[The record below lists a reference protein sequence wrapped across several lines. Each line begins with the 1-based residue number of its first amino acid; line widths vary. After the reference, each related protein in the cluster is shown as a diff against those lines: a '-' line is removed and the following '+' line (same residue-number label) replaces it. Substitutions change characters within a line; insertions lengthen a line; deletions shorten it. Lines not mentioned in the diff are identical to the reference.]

1 MVPLCCAGNTDR
13 RVWRQQRTFW
23 MWWQVSLS
31 LRRRN
36 NTCKAR
42 KHQENM
48 ADVESCRLFLG
59 MAGIEDACEDMTGD
73 VLKRHVEG
81 QTVKNFPAHI
91 VMEHV
96 LQWWEGKVPRAMGNK
111 NFLAVIW
118 GGPRLHRGKEPTGAG
133 LPSLS
138 EDSLISSMAGEWLK
152 GPCGPGKTHLKDRQ
166 ESLTPHPNF
175 ILVSWRPWSS
185 IWEYGWDSSKK
196 TWSYISTK
204 PEG

>member
-1 MVPLCCAGNTDR
+1 MQSKKAPREHGGRGELQVVPRHGWHRGCVWRHDR
-13 RVWRQQRTFW
+13 RRAEETGGGPD
-23 MWWQVSLS
+23 SE
-31 LRRRN
+31 N
-36 NTCKAR
+36 CPAR
-42 KHQENM
+42 
-48 ADVESCRLFLG
+48 
-59 MAGIEDACEDMTGD
+59 
-73 VLKRHVEG
+73 
-81 QTVKNFPAHI
+81 I
-91 VMEHV
+91 VVEHV

-133 LPSLS
+133 LPSLRK
-138 EDSLISSMAGEWLK
+138 DSLISSTAGEWLK

-185 IWEYGWDSSKK
+185 IWEYGWESSKK